1 VIDRM
6 LHVLLV
12 EDNPF
17 DRELTLRAFRRNP
30 AVQSVS
36 VAVDGAEAL
45 AQLFSADAHDR
56 HDPALLPAVI
66 FLDLK
71 LPKIGGI
78 DVLRA
83 IRSDARTRHIPVVIL
98 TSSEEERDLQAT
110 YQSGAN
116 SYVVKPIEADAF
128 SRTITAMGLYWTTV
142 NRTVS

>member
-1 VIDRM
+1 MERM
-6 LHVLLV
+6 VRVLLV

-17 DRELTLRAFRRNP
+17 DRELILRAFRRNS
-30 AVQSVS
+30 AVQAVD

-45 AQLFSADAHDR
+45 EQLLGADTSEALDGS
-56 HDPALLPAVI
+56 LLPTVI

-83 IRSDARTRHIPVVIL
+83 IRADARTRHIPVVIL
-98 TSSEEERDLQAT
+98 TSSEEEHDLQAS

-116 SYVVKPIEADAF
+116 SYVVKPIEADVF
-128 SRTITAMGLYWTTV
+128 SRTITAMGQYWIDV
-142 NRTVS
+142 NRTAP